1 MHISVA
7 PAKAQG
13 SDAIHAETISDE
25 AFHDAAQ
32 RGHTATDK
40 YELTF
45 LSFLSSPSPCRPRLP
60 RFCADHIHHYQVRRI
75 TTSTRSQGRSKVA
88 LET

>member
-1 MHISVA
+1 MSTHISVA
-7 PAKAQG
+7 PGKAQG

-40 YELTF
+40 YELIF
-45 LSFLSSPSPCRPRLP
+45 
-60 RFCADHIHHYQVRRI
+60 
-75 TTSTRSQGRSKVA
+75 
-88 LET
+88 